1 MTTSAWAGR
10 ERSWLSEQ
18 VVAGLMRVSDCL
30 VVAAAAGLAYLHDP
44 APVTQSAAPLLL
56 IIAVLLMPQVSSLF
70 GVYSASPRPDP
81 ASPLRIF
88 GSWVCVIGVLAVVQL
103 LSTPDGT
110 GLSTWIALWFT
121 YGLAG
126 LLFTHFLYNRR
137 VRQWYRRG
145 DLARRLVIAGM
156 DDYAVPLA
164 RHLWLTRD
172 ESVRVLGLFCN
183 PAEVRPRS
191 APPPYPILGAWED
204 LEAFVRGHRVD
215 AVVLAIP
222 WHAEDCLQM
231 WMARLRNLPVDVLLC
246 PPASSAAQTRWG
258 VSSMAGHRFLK
269 VSERPLAGWRYIAKA
284 IEDRLLAL
292 GLLVLLAPVMLA
304 IAILVRLDS
313 PGPVLFRQKRYG
325 FNNMIIEILK
335 FRTMVAG
342 DEPAGGVIQQAR
354 RHDPRLT
361 RTGHWLR
368 KTSLDELPQLFN
380 VLRGEMSLVG
390 PRPHAISHNEQYAP
404 IIDAYVARHRM
415 KPGITGWAQVNGF
428 RGETDTLE
436 KMENRVKYD
445 LYYIEHW
452 SILLDL
458 YILLRTLFVG
468 FVHPNAY

>member
-1 MTTSAWAGR
+1 MTTSAWVGR

-18 VVAGLMRVSDCL
+18 VVAGLMRTLDCL
-30 VVAAAAGLAYLHDP
+30 VVAVAAGLAYLH
-44 APVTQSAAPLLL
+44 APTPMSQSAAPLLL

-81 ASPLRIF
+81 AGPLRIS
-88 GSWVCVIGVLAVVQL
+88 GAWVCVVSVLAAALL
-103 LSTPDGT
+103 LSTPGGA
-110 GLSTWIALWFT
+110 GLGPWIALWFT

-137 VRQWYRRG
+137 VRHWYRRG
-145 DLARRLVIAGM
+145 DLARRVVIVGM
-156 DDYAVPLA
+156 NDHAVPLA

-172 ESVRVLGLFCN
+172 GSVRVLGLFCN
-183 PAEVRPRS
+183 PGEDPSRPVL
-191 APPPYPILGAWED
+191 PPHPILGGWED
-204 LEAFVRGHRVD
+204 LEAFVRDHSVD
-215 AVVLAIP
+215 AVVLAVP
-222 WHAEDCLQM
+222 WHAEDCMQM
-231 WMARLRNLPVDVLLC
+231 WTARLRNLPVDVLLC
-246 PPASSAAQTRWG
+246 PPTSSAAQAQWG

-292 GLLVLLAPVMLA
+292 CLLVLFAPIMLV
-304 IAILVRLDS
+304 IAVLIRLDS

-325 FNNMIIEILK
+325 FNNTIIEVLK
-335 FRTMVAG
+335 FRTMVASAET
-342 DEPAGGVIQQAR
+342 DGVVQQAR
-354 RHDPRLT
+354 RRDPRLT
-361 RTGHWLR
+361 RTGYWLR

-404 IIDAYVARHRM
+404 IIEAYAARHRM

-445 LYYIEHW
+445 LYYIDHW

>member
-1 MTTSAWAGR
+1 
-10 ERSWLSEQ
+10 
-18 VVAGLMRVSDCL
+18 MRISDCL
-30 VVAAAAGLAYLHDP
+30 VVAVAAGLAYLHDP
-44 APVTQSAAPLLL
+44 APMPQSAAPLLL
-56 IIAVLLMPQVSSLF
+56 IIAILLMPQVSSLF

-81 ASPLRIF
+81 AGSLRIS
-88 GSWVCVIGVLAVVQL
+88 GSWVCVVGVLAAAQL
-103 LSTPDGT
+103 VAMPGEA
-110 GLSTWIALWFT
+110 GLSIWIALWFT

-126 LLFTHFLYNRR
+126 LLFTHLLYNRW

-145 DLARRLVIAGM
+145 DLARRLVIVGM
-156 DDYAVPLA
+156 DDHAVALA
-164 RHLWLTRD
+164 HHLWLTHD
-172 ESVRVLGLFCN
+172 DSVRVLGLFCN
-183 PAEVRPRS
+183 PGNAASRAASPS
-191 APPPYPILGAWED
+191 YPILGGWED
-204 LEAFVRGHRVD
+204 LEAFVRHHSVD
-215 AVVLAIP
+215 AVVLTVP

-246 PPASSAAQTRWG
+246 PPTSSAAQTQWG

-269 VSERPLAGWRYIAKA
+269 VAERPLAGWRYIAKA
-284 IEDRLLAL
+284 VEDRILAL
-292 GLLVLLAPVMLA
+292 CLLILFTPLMLA
-304 IAILVRLDS
+304 IAALIRLDS

-325 FNNMIIEILK
+325 FNNTIIEILK
-335 FRTMVAG
+335 FRTMVAS
-342 DEPAGGVIQQAR
+342 EEVSGGVVRQAR

-361 RTGHWLR
+361 RTGYWLR

-390 PRPHAISHNEQYAP
+390 PRPHAISHNELYAP

-458 YILLRTLFVG
+458 YILLRTLIVG